1 MASFKYIAYDFYG
14 REKRG
19 KIKAYNKAQAI
30 NQLRND
36 GLKVES
42 IEAIKETIW
51 TKDIYIGKPVK
62 TSEFV
67 LFLEQFATL
76 MNAGITI
83 VDCIDILKV
92 QTKNKVLKETL
103 TYIEIDMKQGNSLT
117 EALRKH
123 PRIFPPIAVNIIHS
137 GEASGS
143 LDTALKDLSNY
154 YKKRDETA
162 RKIKSTL
169 TYPVVVLFV
178 AMAVVIFM
186 MVVVVPQ
193 FVDMF
198 AQFDA
203 ELPAIT
209 QAVLN
214 ISNFIQAWWFMIGL
228 AFILLIFGCFLLFR
242 YESTRKKIDYYLLK
256 VPILGN
262 IVLKSNI
269 ANITRTLSSL
279 LKNGVPILE
288 SIQLVQETVSNKEIR
303 QTLEEARS
311 SLKRGGTLSGPFI
324 ENKIYPYLMTQMI
337 SVGEKTGSLEK
348 MLEETA
354 KIYEEDVETVSEQ
367 LKSLLEPFTII
378 FLSIIVGTIILAI
391 VVPMFDLFNQIN

>member
-1 MASFKYIAYDFYG
+1 
-14 REKRG
+14 
-19 KIKAYNKAQAI
+19 
-30 NQLRND
+30 
-36 GLKVES
+36 
-42 IEAIKETIW
+42 KETIW

-103 TYIEIDMKQGNSLT
+103 TYVEIDMKQGNSLT

-123 PRIFPPIAVNIIHS
+123 PRIFPPITVNIIHS

-162 RKIKSTL
+162 RKIKTTL

-214 ISNFIQAWWFMIGL
+214 ISNFIQAWWF
-228 AFILLIFGCFLLFR
+228 
-242 YESTRKKIDYYLLK
+242 
-256 VPILGN
+256 
-262 IVLKSNI
+262 
-269 ANITRTLSSL
+269 
-279 LKNGVPILE
+279 
-288 SIQLVQETVSNKEIR
+288 
-303 QTLEEARS
+303 
-311 SLKRGGTLSGPFI
+311 
-324 ENKIYPYLMTQMI
+324 
-337 SVGEKTGSLEK
+337 
-348 MLEETA
+348 
-354 KIYEEDVETVSEQ
+354 
-367 LKSLLEPFTII
+367 
-378 FLSIIVGTIILAI
+378 
-391 VVPMFDLFNQIN
+391 